1 MSIGEGTFLFLLR
14 YNPISYS
21 NLVLNTTLQ
30 SYENQWISKWHFINL
45 GNLNARPYLIF
56 ILEGIQLKLCL
67 VIHNPDACAT
77 DRNDETQREI
87 SLASWESERYIF

>member
-30 SYENQWISKWHFINL
+30 SCENQWFSKGPFINL
-45 GNLNARPYLIF
+45 GDLNARPYLIF

-67 VIHNPDACAT
+67 VIHKPDACAT
-77 DRNDETQREI
+77 DPNDETQREI